1 MGMRL
6 KTKLS
11 LGLIFLFVMLVL
23 FGVLGLFFI
32 NRLNNEGRLVLRN
45 NHESLVYC
53 NRMLQALEEIQ
64 SDRNAV
70 SVFRDNLLK
79 QEANITEVGEKEATD
94 ELTTSFNGLLTNP
107 ADTSRYPEIRRS
119 IYKIQDLNEM
129 AIVRKSA
136 AAQNT
141 AERARDILTVIF
153 TVLTLVAFTFIFNLP
168 GIISGPIRSLSE
180 GILEIAGKNYK
191 KRIYLKQEDEFG
203 DLANAF
209 NIMAGKLD
217 EYESSN
223 LAKIKFEKSRIE
235 TIINQ
240 MRDGIIGL
248 DEKRNIL
255 FLNAVAEKLLGLHEA
270 DILGKYAPDVAL
282 RNDLVRTLLR
292 DDPDKKD
299 LKIYADNKESY
310 FSKDI
315 LNVTNNDAVI
325 GQVIVLRNITPF
337 HELNEAKT
345 NFIAT
350 VSHELKT
357 PLSSI
362 KMSARLLADSRVGE
376 LNTEQQELIRSITD
390 DADRL
395 LKITGELLNM
405 SQVETGNIQLKMQAT
420 KPAALVE
427 QAIVAVHFQADQKQ
441 VQIRSTIAEDLPL
454 IQVDLEKTSW
464 VLINFLT
471 NAIKY
476 SPSPSEIEIA
486 AFRNKDRVEFT
497 VRDFGNGIDEKYL
510 PRIFDRY
517 FQVPGTHDRN
527 GTGLGLA
534 ISKDFI
540 EAQGGHIWVD
550 SKLGEG
556 SRFGFTFPLETS
568 SALADR
574 KLAI

>member
-1 MGMRL
+1 MSIRL

-11 LGLIFLFVMLVL
+11 IGLNFLFIVIVL
-23 FGVLGLFFI
+23 FGVLGLYYI
-32 NRLNNEGRLVLRN
+32 NRLSNDGRMVLQN

-53 NRMLQALEEIQ
+53 NRMLQSLEDLQ
-64 SDRNAV
+64 TDKNAMATFEV
-70 SVFRDNLLK
+70 NLKK
-79 QEANITEVGEKEATD
+79 QQANITEVGEKEATD
-94 ELTTSFNGLLTNP
+94 DLTRNYNELLTNP
-107 ADTSRYPEIRRS
+107 SDSSNYSDIRRS

-129 AIVRKSA
+129 ATVRKNT
-136 AAQNT
+136 AAQQT
-141 AERARDILTVIF
+141 ANNAKDVLTVLF
-153 TVLTLVAFTFIFNLP
+153 TILTLVAFTFIFNLP

-180 GILEIAGKNYK
+180 GILAVAGKDYK
-191 KRIYLKQEDEFG
+191 KRIYLRQGDEFG

-209 NIMAGKLD
+209 NTMAEKLD

-240 MRDGIIGL
+240 MRDGIIGF

-255 FLNAVAEKLLGLHEA
+255 FLNAVSEKLLGLREA
-270 DILGKYAPDVAL
+270 AISGTYAPDIAVT
-282 RNDLVRTLLR
+282 NDLMRRLLQ
-292 DDPDKKD
+292 DNPEKKY

-310 FSKDI
+310 FSKDV
-315 LNVTNNDAVI
+315 LDVTNKETII

-362 KMSARLLADSRVGE
+362 KMSARLLTDLRVGA
-376 LNTEQQELIRSITD
+376 LNGEQQELIRSITD

-405 SQVETGNIQLKMQAT
+405 SQVETGNIQLKLQPAMPVTIVNQA
-420 KPAALVE
+420 V
-427 QAIVAVHFQADQKQ
+427 QAVLFQAQQKH
-441 VQIRSTIAEDLPL
+441 VQIKTKIADNLPS
-454 IQVDLEKTSW
+454 IQADLEKTSW

-476 SPSPSEIEIA
+476 SPEDADIEVA
-486 AFRNKDRVEFT
+486 AFLRQNKVEFI
-497 VRDFGNGIDEKYL
+497 VKDLGRGIDEKYL

-517 FQVPGTHDRN
+517 FKVPGSHDRN
-527 GTGLGLA
+527 GTGLGLSL
-534 ISKDFI
+534 SKEFI
-540 EAQGGHIWVD
+540 EAQGGKIWVK
-550 SKLGEG
+550 SQLGEG
-556 SRFGFTFPLETS
+556 SSFGFTF
-568 SALADR
+568 SAG
-574 KLAI
+574 